1 MPRPGHSFNSTPFQ
15 GTGRTLLS
23 LRATDKASPM
33 SEELARR
40 AGVNVENRRFS
51 ERERLPTGADE

>member
-1 MPRPGHSFNSTPFQ
+1 
-15 GTGRTLLS
+15 
-23 LRATDKASPM
+23 M